1 MSLVITILII
11 ILSLVL
17 VGFGAYVVIGEK
29 SSEEDPREEIKQS
42 GMFSVY
48 AKSPR
53 EDLERV
59 KPSREKIKAFLDSR
73 SDISPARKQDLL
85 EEWEKSIQE
94 TVKRIEE
101 GYANGVQTFRYTFTE
116 KDLPLC
122 PFLNEG
128 NYITKEQIYNYPELL
143 PPFYLGCG
151 VRLVSKESWDNQ
163 DNSGWKPLLPRE
175 GKYPVPD
182 WRQIALD

>member
-11 ILSLVL
+11 ILSLIL

-53 EDLERV
+53 DDLTRIR
-59 KPSREKIKAFLDSR
+59 PSSEEITTFLNQQTQLSTAQREKLLQDWEDHLADTIK
-73 SDISPARKQDLL
+73 
-85 EEWEKSIQE
+85 
-94 TVKRIEE
+94 TIEE
-101 GYANGVQTFRYTFTE
+101 GYAKGVQTFRYTFTE
-116 KDLPLC
+116 KDLQLC
-122 PFLNEG
+122 PFLSEG

-143 PPFYLGCG
+143 PPFYPGCG
-151 VRLVSKESWDNQ
+151 VKLVSKESWDNQ
-163 DNSGWKPLLPRE
+163 DNSGWKPLLPKE
-175 GKYPVPD
+175 GKYSVPD
-182 WRQIALD
+182 WRQIAID